1 MPGTE
6 RYISSRLRVYR
17 YVKDGIISR
26 ELSPGAMIHERDLAR
41 IIGVSRSPVREALQ
55 SLQDDGWLTV
65 MPRKGSIVRPLSRAE
80 IEEVL
85 QLRAII
91 GAAGIKLSAERI
103 SPGAL
108 AHLKGLIARQEI
120 ATQAA
125 DYATFIDA
133 DMQLHIALV
142 RLAGNSRLSCIAE
155 DLLDNFRRVAL
166 EAVNGRG
173 DLASPLAEHKAIVA
187 ALEQD
192 DRVSAEKILI
202 EHIES
207 ARQALLA

>member
-6 RYISSRLRVYR
+6 RDISSRLKVYR

-26 ELSPGAMIHERDLAR
+26 ELPPGAMIHERDLAQ

-65 MPRKGSIVRPLSRAE
+65 MPRKGSVVRPLSRVE

-85 QLRAII
+85 QLRIII
-91 GAAGIKLSAERI
+91 GAAGIQLSAGRV
-103 SPGAL
+103 SAGAL
-108 AHLKGLIARQEI
+108 AHLKGIIARQEI
-120 ATQAA
+120 ASQVA
-125 DYATFIDA
+125 DYTRFIDA

-142 RLAGNSRLSCIAE
+142 QLAGNSRLSRMAE

-166 EAVNGRG
+166 EAVAGRG
-173 DLASPLAEHKAIVA
+173 DLASPLAEHRAIVE
-187 ALEQD
+187 ALERD
-192 DRVSAEKILI
+192 DRLTAEKILI

-207 ARQALLA
+207 ARQSLVA